1 MKVDKEK
8 KTLSTADIQKAIQPI
23 LGKYPIKSASI
34 FGSYARHEARPD
46 SDIDILVEFSSTIGL
61 IQFVNIQ
68 LELEDTLG
76 KKVDL
81 VEISTLKPQLKAN
94 ILNEGCFLINPFI
107 GVDARSIIITD
118 TITAAYIT
126 QSS

>member
-1 MKVDKEK
+1 MKMHKQK
-8 KTLSTADIQKAIQPI
+8 SALSTSDIQKAIQPI
-23 LGKYPIKSASI
+23 LWKYPIKSASI
-34 FGSYARHEARPD
+34 FGSYARQEARPD

-81 VEISTLKPQLKAN
+81 VELSTLKPQLKAN
-94 ILNEGCFLINPFI
+94 ILKDQIAIYG
-107 GVDARSIIITD
+107 
-118 TITAAYIT
+118 
-126 QSS
+126 

>member
-8 KTLSTADIQKAIQPI
+8 RALSTADIQKAIQPI
-23 LGKYPIKSASI
+23 LWKYPIKSASI
-34 FGSYARHEARPD
+34 FGSYARHEARPDSD

-68 LELEDTLG
+68 LELEDILC

-94 ILNEGCFLINPFI
+94 ILKDQIAIF
-107 GVDARSIIITD
+107 S
-118 TITAAYIT
+118 
-126 QSS
+126 

>member
-1 MKVDKEK
+1 MKVDNQKRA
-8 KTLSTADIQKAIQPI
+8 LSMTDIQKAIQPI
-23 LGKYPIKSASI
+23 LWKYPIKSASI
-34 FGSYARHEARPD
+34 FGSYARQEARPD

-81 VEISTLKPQLKAN
+81 VELSTLKPQLKTN
-94 ILNEGCFLINPFI
+94 ILKDQIAI
-107 GVDARSIIITD
+107 YS
-118 TITAAYIT
+118 
-126 QSS
+126 